1 MKGCVVGIGLS
12 KEVTSDLRAEG
23 EGPNQAKSGVR
34 SLPNRCCTTVLRGG
48 AWLVLMLPGRSPGL
62 KHGKPGRVWTQTR

>member
-1 MKGCVVGIGLS
+1 MVGIGLS

-34 SLPNRCCTTVLRGG
+34 SLPNRCCTMVLRGR
-48 AWLVLMLPGRSPGL
+48 A
-62 KHGKPGRVWTQTR
+62 